1 VAKILVV
8 DDRAEIRS
16 ALRLIL
22 ERAGHEVSLA
32 KNGQEAIDRF
42 QSVQPD
48 LMILDLFMPIMNGF
62 DALFIL
68 RQEYPDAKV
77 IAVSGGGSTMGSDA
91 LQEAAEL
98 GAQMTLQKPIMPTA
112 LIEAVSRLLVA

>member
-42 QSVQPD
+42 QAVQPD

>member
-1 VAKILVV
+1 MAKILVV

-22 ERAGHEVSLA
+22 ERAGHEVTLA

-42 QSVQPD
+42 QAVQPD

-77 IAVSGGGSTMGSDA
+77 IAVSGGGSIMGSDA
-91 LQEAAEL
+91 LQEAARL

>member
-1 VAKILVV
+1 MAKILVV

-16 ALRLIL
+16 MLRQIL
-22 ERAGHEVSLA
+22 ERHSHVVALA
-32 KNGQEAIDRF
+32 RNGQEAIDRF

-48 LMILDLFMPIMNGF
+48 VMILDLFMPIMNGF

-77 IAVSGGGSTMGSDA
+77 IAISGGGSHMGLDA
-91 LQEAAEL
+91 LREAATL
-98 GAQMTLQKPIMPTA
+98 GAQITLQKPILPAA
-112 LIEAVSRLLVA
+112 LLNAVSQLLTR

>member
-1 VAKILVV
+1 
-8 DDRAEIRS
+8 
-16 ALRLIL
+16 
-22 ERAGHEVSLA
+22 
-32 KNGQEAIDRF
+32 
-42 QSVQPD
+42 
-48 LMILDLFMPIMNGF
+48 MILDLFMPIMNGF